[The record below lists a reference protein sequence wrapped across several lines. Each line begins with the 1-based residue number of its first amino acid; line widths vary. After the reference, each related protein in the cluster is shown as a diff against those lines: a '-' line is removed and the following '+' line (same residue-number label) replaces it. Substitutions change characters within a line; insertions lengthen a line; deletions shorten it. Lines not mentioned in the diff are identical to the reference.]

1 MTSSERP
8 LSKISVDD
16 RIPEAGA
23 WARLRTFTPARIGLA
38 RAGVSIA
45 AGPLLDFRAAHA
57 AARDAVM
64 APLNVRALVSQL
76 ASLRF
81 SVMTAVSC
89 AGDRREYLMRPDLGR
104 ELSPGSAQT
113 LAANK
118 GEYDLSIVAA
128 DGLSSI
134 AVQRHVTPLLERLL
148 PALSETWRVAPIVI
162 AELARVGLG
171 DAICSALGAASVLV
185 LIGER
190 PGLSATDSLS
200 AYVTWASQRGVTDA
214 DRNCV
219 SNIRP
224 EGVAYDEAAR
234 QVAYL
239 LNAARA
245 GRYSGVAL
253 KNRADEVLLAQA
265 RAVNHPSAQFPVRF

>member
-8 LSKISVDD
+8 PSKISVDD
-16 RIPEAGA
+16 RVPEAGT

-45 AGPLLDFRAAHA
+45 VGPLMDFRAAHA
-57 AARDAVM
+57 AARDAVTI
-64 APLNVRALVSQL
+64 PLDVAAL
-76 ASLRF
+76 ASRLTTTRS
-81 SVMTAVSC
+81 SVTTAVSC

-104 ELSPGSAQT
+104 ELSPSSVQT
-113 LAANK
+113 LAASK
-118 GEYDLSIVAA
+118 GEYDLAIVAA

-134 AVQRHVTPLLERLL
+134 AVQRHVAPLLERLL
-148 PALSETWRVAPIVI
+148 PPLGETWRIAPIVI
-162 AELARVGLG
+162 AQQARVGLG
-171 DAICSALGAASVLV
+171 DAVCSALGAASVLV

-190 PGLSATDSLS
+190 PGLSATDSLG
-200 AYVTWASQRGVTDA
+200 AYITWAPRRGVTDA

-224 EGVAYDEAAR
+224 EGVAYSEAAR
-234 QVAYL
+234 QIAYL

-245 GRYSGVAL
+245 RSYSGVAL
-253 KNRADEVLLAQA
+253 KNRADEALLAQKD
-265 RAVNHPSAQFPVRF
+265 PE

>member
-8 LSKISVDD
+8 PPKISVDD
-16 RIPEAGA
+16 GGAQAGT
-23 WARLRTFTPARIGLA
+23 WARLRNFTPARIGLA

-45 AGPLLDFRAAHA
+45 AVPLLDFRAAHA
-57 AARDAVM
+57 AARDAVTI
-64 APLNVRALVSQL
+64 PLDVAAL
-76 ASLRF
+76 ASRLTSMRS
-81 SVMTAVSC
+81 SVMTAVSR
-89 AGDRREYLMRPDLGR
+89 AGDRCEYLMRPDLGR
-104 ELSPGSAQT
+104 KLSPGSAQT
-113 LAANK
+113 LAARK
-118 GEYDLSIVAA
+118 GEYDLAIVAA

-162 AELARVGLG
+162 AEQARVGLG
-171 DAICSALGAASVLV
+171 DAVCSALGAASVLV

-190 PGLSATDSLS
+190 PGLSATDSLG
-200 AYVTWASQRGVTDA
+200 AYITWAPQRGVTDA

-234 QVAYL
+234 QIAYL

-245 GRYSGVAL
+245 GGYSGVAL
-253 KNRADEVLLAQA
+253 KNRADEALLAPEDLA
-265 RAVNHPSAQFPVRF
+265 

>member
-1 MTSSERP
+1 VTSSDRP
-8 LSKISVDD
+8 PSKISADD
-16 RIPEAGA
+16 RVPEAGT
-23 WARLRTFTPARIGLA
+23 WARLRNFTPARIGLA

-64 APLNVRALVSQL
+64 APLDVAALASRL

-81 SVMTAVSC
+81 SVMTAVSR

-113 LAANK
+113 LAASK
-118 GEYDLSIVAA
+118 GEYDLAIIAA

-134 AVQRHVTPLLERLL
+134 AVQRHAALLLEHLL
-148 PALSETWRVAPIVI
+148 PALGEIWRVAPIVI
-162 AELARVGLG
+162 AEQARVGLG
-171 DAICSALGAASVLV
+171 DAVCSALGAASVLV

-190 PGLSATDSLS
+190 PGLSATDSLG
-200 AYVTWASQRGVTDA
+200 AYVTWAPQRGVTDA

-224 EGVAYDEAAR
+224 EGAAYDKAAR
-234 QVAYL
+234 QIAYL
-239 LNAARA
+239 LNSARA
-245 GRYSGVAL
+245 GSYSGVAL
-253 KNRADEVLLAQA
+253 KNRADEALLAQED
-265 RAVNHPSAQFPVRF
+265 PE

>member
-8 LSKISVDD
+8 PPKVSVDD
-16 RIPEAGA
+16 PVPEAGT
-23 WARLRTFTPARIGLA
+23 WARLRSFTPARIGLA

-64 APLNVRALVSQL
+64 APLDVGALASRL
-76 ASLRF
+76 ASLRS

-113 LAANK
+113 LAASK
-118 GEYDLSIVAA
+118 GEYDLAIVAA

-134 AVQRHVTPLLERLL
+134 AVQRHVAPLLERLL

-162 AELARVGLG
+162 AEQARVGLG
-171 DAICSALGAASVLV
+171 DAVCSALGAASVLV

-190 PGLSATDSLS
+190 PGLSVTDSLGG
-200 AYVTWASQRGVTDA
+200 YITWAPWRGVTDA

-224 EGVAYDEAAR
+224 EGVAYSEAAR
-234 QVAYL
+234 QIAYL

-245 GRYSGVAL
+245 GSYSGVAL
-253 KNRADEVLLAQA
+253 KNRADEALLVPEDPA
-265 RAVNHPSAQFPVRF
+265 

>member
-8 LSKISVDD
+8 PSKTSVDN
-16 RIPEAGA
+16 RARPAGT
-23 WARLRTFTPARIGLA
+23 WAPLRACTPARIGLA

-57 AARDAVM
+57 AARDAVTI
-64 APLNVRALVSQL
+64 PLDAAALASRL
-76 ASLRF
+76 ASLGS
-81 SVMTAVSC
+81 SVMTTVSC
-89 AGDRREYLMRPDLGR
+89 ARDRREYLMRPDLGR

-113 LAANK
+113 LAARK
-118 GEYDLSIVAA
+118 GEYDLAIVVA
-128 DGLSSI
+128 DGLSST
-134 AVQRHVTPLLERLL
+134 AVQRHVAPLLERLL
-148 PALSETWRVAPIVI
+148 PAISETWHIAPIVI
-162 AELARVGLG
+162 AEQARVGLG
-171 DAICSALGAASVLV
+171 DSICSVLGAASVLV

-200 AYVTWASQRGVTDA
+200 AYITWAPQRGVTDV

-224 EGVAYDEAAR
+224 EGVVYGKAVR
-234 QVAYL
+234 QIVYL

-245 GRYSGVAL
+245 GSYSGVTL
-253 KNRADEVLLAQA
+253 KNRADESVLPQKG
-265 RAVNHPSAQFPVRF
+265 PE

>member
-81 SVMTAVSC
+81 SVMTAV
-89 AGDRREYLMRPDLGR
+89 LIL
-104 ELSPGSAQT
+104 T
-113 LAANK
+113 
-118 GEYDLSIVAA
+118 
-128 DGLSSI
+128 
-134 AVQRHVTPLLERLL
+134 VQCNSDTAFQFLF
-148 PALSETWRVAPIVI
+148 
-162 AELARVGLG
+162 
-171 DAICSALGAASVLV
+171 
-185 LIGER
+185 IGE
-190 PGLSATDSLS
+190 PGVKIHIS
-200 AYVTWASQRGVTDA
+200 
-214 DRNCV
+214 
-219 SNIRP
+219 
-224 EGVAYDEAAR
+224 
-234 QVAYL
+234 
-239 LNAARA
+239 
-245 GRYSGVAL
+245 
-253 KNRADEVLLAQA
+253 
-265 RAVNHPSAQFPVRF
+265 